1 MLRNDDDLT
10 SGAQAFFEQR
20 ARDTSEAMT
29 FARRQ
34 QDETDAVTDAEHQ
47 QQARDWVRSQG
58 LGDALPS
65 PDDYDYPRMIRE
77 GVIPTKD
84 GANRVPLPPQYWK
97 PGRLLVNGVDLA
109 TGQRV
114 LSRVPLEDRVLGLAQ
129 DGDEDAADVRTILS
143 QAGPE
148 HLDEIPPT
156 QRRAL
161 DAWME
166 HHGIM
171 VAQGG
176 TQGTATDAP
185 PVARV
190 GRAGVPYQSPSMKD
204 ITEPATALLDSLAGA
219 LKGGVAQTLGL
230 PGDLE
235 SLVRLLTGGEQVMP
249 TTEDMEKK
257 LPPVVPPSTTDL
269 VTGTNPREAS
279 ANFGQQ
285 VGEIV
290 GLGKAPG
297 AAAGAVK
304 QVIKKATK

>member
-20 ARDTSEAMT
+20 ARDTSEAMI

-34 QDETDAVTDAEHQ
+34 QDETDAASDAEHQ
-47 QQARDWVRSQG
+47 QQARDWVRSQA

-84 GANRVPLPPQYWK
+84 GANRVPLPPQYFK

-129 DGDEDAADVRTILS
+129 DDDEEAADVRAILS
-143 QAGPE
+143 QTGPE

-171 VAQGG
+171 VAAGP
-176 TQGTATDAP
+176 TATRTDAP
-185 PVARV
+185 PAERV
-190 GRAGVPYQSPSMKD
+190 GSPFAANADMRELGRPIEGLFD
-204 ITEPATALLDSLAGA
+204 MLAGA

-230 PGDLE
+230 PGDIE

-249 TTEDMEKK
+249 TTEDMEGK
-257 LPPVVPPSTTDL
+257 LPPVIPPSVTDL
-269 VTGTNPREAS
+269 VTGGDRLRQVPAE
-279 ANFGQQ
+279 FGQGI
-285 VGEIV
+285 GEVV